1 MMSAKK
7 DEQFEINLGTLKEEL
22 RAEKKKVADMKI
34 EKDVLAENLQDNME
48 YTAKKVEQFEVK
60 IGIIKEALKS
70 EKKKVDEMKNRVE
83 CPVCL
88 EVPRKGPVFI
98 CSNGHL
104 VCKKC
109 KRESC
114 PTCRV
119 RMGDNKSLLAIAVIE
134 NILHECKYIECGE
147 KFPLDN
153 IDEHEKDCKHRVVAC
168 PVYDCDV
175 RVSLSN
181 LLNHLERSP
190 DCCQSKT
197 PLVVDGSP
205 ETRNFEITIQRMR
218 DPLLHSPATTYCFAG
233 HVFALNVNKFRGCW
247 RFVIVMFESK
257 EVSKEFNVEIEV
269 YRTNSPPDSRHS
281 VRVRCHPI
289 SIDQTAVEM
298 EGFGLV
304 VPHKFM
310 EEIILHEGRFRF
322 TVSFSFF

>member
-70 EKKKVDEMKNRVE
+70 EKKKVGEMKNRVE

-134 NILHECKYIECGE
+134 NILH
-147 KFPLDN
+147 
-153 IDEHEKDCKHRVVAC
+153 DCK
-168 PVYDCDV
+168 VY
-175 RVSLSN
+175 
-181 LLNHLERSP
+181 
-190 DCCQSKT
+190 
-197 PLVVDGSP
+197 
-205 ETRNFEITIQRMR
+205 
-218 DPLLHSPATTYCFAG
+218 
-233 HVFALNVNKFRGCW
+233 
-247 RFVIVMFESK
+247 
-257 EVSKEFNVEIEV
+257 
-269 YRTNSPPDSRHS
+269 
-281 VRVRCHPI
+281 
-289 SIDQTAVEM
+289 
-298 EGFGLV
+298 
-304 VPHKFM
+304 
-310 EEIILHEGRFRF
+310 
-322 TVSFSFF
+322 